1 MLCPTTQPLPQ
12 PQPGPGAHA
21 PPPPGP
27 HPPPLP
33 ASRGMDPPAQP
44 LRDAGS
50 WEMRGRGTR
59 SPRQRGTA
67 ACPVKAS
74 PARGSSPAIYWLA
87 LVAQTLLVA
96 VEFHPLFA
104 LVLGDFRFASFLQ
117 GTHRD
122 WSINIR
128 VTVVMTRAVERS
140 TAPVRKQME
149 NRLFWE
155 GDSRGRFL
163 SPRRRR
169 ALPWEPY
176 GP

>member
-1 MLCPTTQPLPQ
+1 MTRPAAHDMPDITEHRGLPGKSQPRARFITQVY
-12 PQPGPGAHA
+12 
-21 PPPPGP
+21 
-27 HPPPLP
+27 
-33 ASRGMDPPAQP
+33 R
-44 LRDAGS
+44 
-50 WEMRGRGTR
+50 
-59 SPRQRGTA
+59 
-67 ACPVKAS
+67 
-74 PARGSSPAIYWLA
+74 LA
-87 LVAQTLLVA
+87 LIAQTLLVA
-96 VEFHPLFA
+96 VEFHPLLA
-104 LVLGDFRFASFLQ
+104 LMLGDFRFASFLQ